1 MALKGYE
8 IVREETA
15 RLARGMAPLV
25 LIAFGILLLAGFEPL
40 RTGVSLLAGTAYS
53 ILLFAMI
60 GRSAARAVLFPPAQ
74 GTRIVRR
81 GYFFRYL
88 LTGAAVFAAIR
99 LPQILPL
106 FFPKLI
112 LLWQQVR
119 PSARKGGEE
128 NGI

>member
-25 LIAFGILLLAGFEPL
+25 LIAFGI
-40 RTGVSLLAGTAYS
+40 SLLAGTAYS

-99 LPQILPL
+99 LPQLQPLAAILPL
-106 FFPKLI
+106 FFPKVI

>member
-1 MALKGYE
+1 MALKRYE

-53 ILLFAMI
+53 ILLFVMI
-60 GRSAARAVLFPPAQ
+60 GRSAARAVLFPPAH
-74 GTRIVRR
+74 
-81 GYFFRYL
+81 L

-99 LPQILPL
+99 LPQLQPLAAILPL
-106 FFPKLI
+106 FFPKVI